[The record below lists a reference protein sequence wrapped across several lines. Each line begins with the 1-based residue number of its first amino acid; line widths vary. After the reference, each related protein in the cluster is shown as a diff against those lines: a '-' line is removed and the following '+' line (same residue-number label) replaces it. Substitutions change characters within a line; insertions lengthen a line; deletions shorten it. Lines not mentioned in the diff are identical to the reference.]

1 MGMVPKKTKA
11 DNRIWHSLT
20 LRLIGF
26 GLLVLL
32 MSFEFAKL
40 VLPDGITQILFTI
53 FALVVYVICNLPSP
67 TDPNRIFILG
77 LYDYLHFKFVPKDMY
92 GDDSEEYKTY
102 KKDQEIKNEKS
113 YKKKNRKKR

>member
-20 LRLIGF
+20 LRL
-26 GLLVLL
+26 LVGGGIVFL

-40 VLPDGITQILFTI
+40 FFPDGIIQILFVI
-53 FALVVYVICNLPSP
+53 FILGGYIICNLPSP

-77 LYDYLHFKFVPKDMY
+77 LYDYLHFKFAPKDMY
-92 GDDSEEYKTY
+92 GDNSEEYKTY
-102 KKDQEIKNEKS
+102 KRELEMKNEKS
-113 YKKKNRKKR
+113 YKKKNKK